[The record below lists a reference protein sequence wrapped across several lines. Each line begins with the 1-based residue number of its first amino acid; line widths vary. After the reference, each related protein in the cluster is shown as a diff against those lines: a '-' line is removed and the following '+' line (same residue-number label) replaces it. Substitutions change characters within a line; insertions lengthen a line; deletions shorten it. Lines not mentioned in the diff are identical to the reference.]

1 MAALIGRI
9 VYKLS
14 SFDLHIKYKDQ
25 ILTFY
30 KAIIDH
36 RDESNVVQG
45 IKNLPCFYM
54 LYKDKIGRPPPGT
67 A

>member
-14 SFDLHIKYKDQ
+14 SFDLHIKYKEQ

-36 RDESNVVQG
+36 RDEANVV
-45 IKNLPCFYM
+45 
-54 LYKDKIGRPPPGT
+54 
-67 A
+67 

>member
-14 SFDLHIKYKDQ
+14 SFDLHIKYKEQ

-36 RDESNVVQG
+36 RDEAQLKYADSWRLFS
-45 IKNLPCFYM
+45 I
-54 LYKDKIGRPPPGT
+54 
-67 A
+67 